1 MTLCIIIFIV
11 FIVFNIIICK
21 DNYIYIQ
28 NKKNE
33 NNISQYELEIPKEDN
48 NSILTLFND
57 SL

>member
-11 FIVFNIIICK
+11 FIAFYIIICK
-21 DNYIYIQ
+21 DNYISIQ
-28 NKKNE
+28 SRKSE

-48 NSILTLFND
+48 NNILTLFND